1 MKRTP
6 VWMLGIALVVLADAG
21 HADAIDDLQPGHWHA
36 VPASRIDTVLPSPI
50 PPGDSRP
57 GRPES
62 IVDEWS
68 SGIFDASRNNFVV
81 WGGGHNNYSGNEIY
95 SFNLDTLIWRRI
107 TNPSTNVGGTES
119 TGYYPDGLPRS
130 RHTYDYIE
138 YIPSIDRF
146 CSFGGAGQYPSG
158 QSTNEVANV
167 DCFNFGTNSWE
178 TAKYK
183 RIPKAQW
190 ESVINGLSAYDPT
203 SRRLY
208 LHTSWIGENPGLY
221 RWTPATDGTDA
232 WELLNRGQWIG
243 ADEYMT
249 AEIDPN
255 LNVMVALGSGRFLV
269 WDLNNPAAGYS
280 SPTVTGDTSIRSAAA
295 PGLAYDSTSKKLV
308 AWRGGA
314 DVFVL
319 TRSGST
325 WNIERRTPAATNAAT
340 PTSQVSVGTYG
351 RFRYV
356 PSRNAFVAVN
366 SIHENVYIYKLSA
379 GGGAP
384 TTPTLQFSASNLTA
398 DEGAGSAM
406 ISVTRTGSSSGAVS
420 VNYVTA
426 NGTASAGSDY
436 TATSGVLSWA
446 DGESV
451 SKTFSI
457 PIINDTD
464 QEVNETIVLALSNPT
479 NGAILGPQA
488 TATLTITDNDGPGT
502 LQFAAATYSLN
513 ESAGSVS
520 ITVTRSGNAAGVV
533 SVNYATADGSALSGS
548 DYTAASGVL
557 TWANGS
563 IGNRTITV
571 AIINDA
577 DVEGNET
584 FTLTLSNPTGAVL
597 GGNTATTVT
606 IVDNDSASTP
616 PPSPPPVVP
625 SVGVSSL
632 TGDTKAGGC
641 VLATAANRSVD
652 PVLPALVILSLL
664 YLLRRNLCASREQR
678 AA

>member
-1 MKRTP
+1 
-6 VWMLGIALVVLADAG
+6 VD
-21 HADAIDDLQPGHWHA
+21 
-36 VPASRIDTVLPSPI
+36 PI
-50 PPGDSRP
+50 
-57 GRPES
+57 
-62 IVDEWS
+62 
-68 SGIFDASRNNFVV
+68 
-81 WGGGHNNYSGNEIY
+81 
-95 SFNLDTLIWRRI
+95 
-107 TNPSTNVGGTES
+107 
-119 TGYYPDGLPRS
+119 
-130 RHTYDYIE
+130 
-138 YIPSIDRF
+138 
-146 CSFGGAGQYPSG
+146 
-158 QSTNEVANV
+158 
-167 DCFNFGTNSWE
+167 
-178 TAKYK
+178 
-183 RIPKAQW
+183 
-190 ESVINGLSAYDPT
+190 
-203 SRRLY
+203 
-208 LHTSWIGENPGLY
+208 
-221 RWTPATDGTDA
+221 
-232 WELLNRGQWIG
+232 
-243 ADEYMT
+243 
-249 AEIDPN
+249 
-255 LNVMVALGSGRFLV
+255 SGRFLV
-269 WDLNNPAAGYS
+269 FGQNGSFYEFDALTDTWRQQGATPSFMAIGDYGVYGAVATSLVSHGVIAVAKYNGDQSKVYLYKHSAG
-280 SPTVTGDTSIRSAAA
+280 
-295 PGLAYDSTSKKLV
+295 
-308 AWRGGA
+308 
-314 DVFVL
+314 
-319 TRSGST
+319 SGT
-325 WNIERRTPAATNAAT
+325 TTPAALQFDMG
-340 PTSQVSVGTYG
+340 SYSVS
-351 RFRYV
+351 
-356 PSRNAFVAVN
+356 
-366 SIHENVYIYKLSA
+366 EA
-379 GGGAP
+379 GG
-384 TTPTLQFSASNLTA
+384 TA
-398 DEGAGSAM
+398 TITG
-406 ISVTRTGSSSGAVS
+406 TRTGSNSGAVS
-420 VNYVTA
+420 VNYATA

-464 QEVNETIVLALSNPT
+464 QEVNETIMLALSNPT

-533 SVNYATADGSALSGS
+533 SVNYATVDGSAFSGS

-571 AIINDA
+571 PIINDA

-664 YLLRRNLCASREQR
+664 YLLRRSLCASREQC

>member
-1 MKRTP
+1 
-6 VWMLGIALVVLADAG
+6 MLGIALVVLADAG
-21 HADAIDDLQPGHWHA
+21 RTDAIDDLQPGHWYA
-36 VPASRIDTVLPSPI
+36 VPASRIDTVLPNPI

-95 SFNLDTLIWRRI
+95 AFNLGTLIWQRI

-119 TGYYPDGLPRS
+119 TGYYPDGRPRS

-167 DCFNFGTNSWE
+167 DCFNFSTNSWE
-178 TAKYK
+178 TTYK
-183 RIPKAQW
+183 RIPKSQW

-203 SRRLY
+203 GKRLY

-269 WDLNNPAAGYS
+269 WDLNNPAAGFS

-295 PGLAYDSTSKKLV
+295 PGLAYDSASKRLV

-319 TRSGST
+319 SRSGST
-325 WNIERRTPAATNAAT
+325 WNIERRTPATTNAVT
-340 PTSQVSVGTYG
+340 PTTQVSVGTYG

-379 GGGAP
+379 GGGSP
-384 TTPTLQFSASNLTA
+384 GTPTLQFSGANFSVG
-398 DEGAGSAM
+398 EGAGSVI

-420 VNYVTA
+420 VNYATA

-436 TATSGVLSWA
+436 TLASGVLSWA
-446 DGESV
+446 DGESG
-451 SKTFSI
+451 SKSFSI

-464 QEVNETIVLALSNPT
+464 QEADETVVLALSNPT

-488 TATLTITDNDGPGT
+488 TATLTITDNDGPST
-502 LQFAAATYSLN
+502 LQFAAATYSVN
-513 ESAGSVS
+513 ESAGSAS
-520 ITVTRSGNAAGVV
+520 ITVTRGGNAAGAV
-533 SVNYATADGSALSGS
+533 SVNYTTVGGSASSGG
-548 DYTAASGVL
+548 DFTAASGVL
-557 TWANGS
+557 TWANGVTGS
-563 IGNRTITV
+563 RTIAV
-571 AIINDA
+571 PVVNDS

-597 GGNTATTVT
+597 GGNTVATVT
-606 IVDNDSASTP
+606 IVDDDSASTP
-616 PPSPPPVVP
+616 PPPPTPPPSADVT
-625 SVGVSSL
+625 SSIL
-632 TGDTKAGGC
+632 TGGTKAGGC

-664 YLLRRNLCASREQR
+664 YLLRRSLRDTRKQCVA
-678 AA
+678 